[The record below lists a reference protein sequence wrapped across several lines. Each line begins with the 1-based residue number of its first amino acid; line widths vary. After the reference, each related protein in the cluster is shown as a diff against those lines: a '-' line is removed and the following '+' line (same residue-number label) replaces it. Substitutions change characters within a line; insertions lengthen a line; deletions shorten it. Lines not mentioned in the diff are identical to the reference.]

1 MSSEISASIKKLSSV
16 YKMIAFST
24 LCNLEVAA
32 FYPWQAG
39 GLFYAYSSPTSDI
52 SNVLEKE
59 NKTWQVRWKAKVGIT
74 DR

>member
-16 YKMIAFST
+16 YKIIVFST
-24 LCNLEVAA
+24 PCHLEVAA
-32 FYPWQAG
+32 FYTRQAG

-59 NKTWQVRWKAKVGIT
+59 NKT
-74 DR
+74 